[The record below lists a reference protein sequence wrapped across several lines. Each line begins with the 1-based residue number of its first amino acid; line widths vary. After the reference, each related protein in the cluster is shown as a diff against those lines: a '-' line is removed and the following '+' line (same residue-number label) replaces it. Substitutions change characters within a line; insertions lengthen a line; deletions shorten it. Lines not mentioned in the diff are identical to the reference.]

1 MPLLSKR
8 FLPAAAAIG
17 LVAAAG
23 CVKPPPPPP
32 PPAAAPV
39 TVGQAKVRTVPVQIR
54 SIGTARVFATVSV
67 RPRVDG
73 ELTAVYFR
81 EGDDVK
87 KGDKL
92 FTIDPRPYETALAQ
106 AKARL
111 DRDIAVQKGAELT
124 LERSRRAGTAT
135 VTAEELDRLQTEV
148 ASAAATVAADKA
160 AVRTAELQLSF
171 TTIVSPI
178 DGRTGNLLV
187 TTGNLVTANE
197 ANPLVVIN
205 QLAPIAVA
213 FSVPEQSLT
222 SISENLRKKGGRL
235 PVAAD
240 LRDGSPALG
249 GELNFVDNAVDP
261 TTGTV
266 QLKATFANADRRLWP
281 GQFVDVVLT
290 LSDRPNSVTVP
301 SVAVQDGQDGSY
313 VFVVRKDETAEYRP
327 VRVAFVT
334 GDGLAVIEKGLADGE
349 TVVTDGHLRV
359 APGGKVAVKGTG
371 GEKS

>member
-1 MPLLSKR
+1 
-8 FLPAAAAIG
+8 
-17 LVAAAG
+17 
-23 CVKPPPPPP
+23 
-32 PPAAAPV
+32 V
-39 TVGQAKVRTVPVQIR
+39 TVAQAKVRTVPVQIR
-54 SIGTARVFATVSV
+54 SIGTVRVFATVSV

-73 ELTAVYFR
+73 ELTGVHFR

-111 DRDIAVQKGAELT
+111 ERDQAVQRGAELT
-124 LERSRRAGTAT
+124 LERSQRAGTAT
-135 VTAEELDRLQTEV
+135 VTAEEIDKLRTEV
-148 ASAAATVAADKA
+148 ASAAATVAADQA

-171 TTIVSPI
+171 TNIISPI

-187 TTGNLVTANE
+187 TAGNLVTANE

-213 FSVPEQSLT
+213 FSVPEQSL
-222 SISENLRKKGGRL
+222 SAIAENLRKKGGRL

-240 LRDGSPALG
+240 LRDGSPALS

-266 QLKATFANADRRLWP
+266 QLKATFANEDRRLWP

-290 LSDRPNSVTVP
+290 LADRPNSVTVP

-313 VFVVRKDETAEYRP
+313 VFVVRADETAELRP
-327 VRVAFVT
+327 VRVVFVT
-334 GDGLAVIEKGLADGE
+334 GDGLAVIDTGLSGGE

-359 APGGKVAVKGTG
+359 SPGGKVAVKGPA
-371 GEKS
+371 GEKK